1 MAESNDPEDRALL
14 HLINGTDPGVKG
26 LILDL
31 LRSSSGR
38 FQNAPVAIR
47 GLMEDLLVG
56 MRLNGASDSEI
67 ESRFGLN
74 RGDAAI
80 LERVL
85 LGRRQKADGKRS
97 TWRRWPAGSPAHRS
111 SPAPRDSEG

>member
-85 LGRRQKADGKRS
+85 LGRRQKVDGKR
-97 TWRRWPAGSPAHRS
+97 WRHLPAGRPVHRR